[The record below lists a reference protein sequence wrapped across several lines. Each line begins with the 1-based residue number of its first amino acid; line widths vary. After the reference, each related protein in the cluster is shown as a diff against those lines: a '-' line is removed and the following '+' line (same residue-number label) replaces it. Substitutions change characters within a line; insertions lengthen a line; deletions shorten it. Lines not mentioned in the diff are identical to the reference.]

1 VKIRAKHEFL
11 YRAVSDEELIDIEIN
26 GLRNKSGAYETGKL
40 FALTLIDAARF
51 GKNNFFLDDL
61 CNTLIKVSV
70 PIEIYISSVKFE
82 ADGMQ
87 AVLIEKECLNL
98 LKVFTLNCS
107 PIV

>member
-1 VKIRAKHEFL
+1 VKIKPKHEFL
-11 YRAVSDEELIDIEIN
+11 FRAVSDEELLDIEKN
-26 GLRNKSGAYETGKL
+26 GLRNKTGAYETGKL
-40 FALTLIDAARF
+40 FALTLDDAAKF

-70 PIEIYISSVKFE
+70 PIEVYLSSVKFE

-98 LKVFTLNCS
+98 LKVFVSNYS